1 MTTPPTNRRDLTD
14 REMLLLLNEQMR
26 QVQASLER
34 LATSIEQRLAAGDRR
49 FAELER
55 AQVDATARHTAVNTA
70 LNSLNGMVVDLERQL
85 DRQAGRILEW
95 ETWKTRAQAAL
106 WVVGALWAAVQFALP
121 YLQTMIARG
130 TP

>member
-1 MTTPPTNRRDLTD
+1 MTTPTSRRDLTD

-55 AQVDATARHTAVNTA
+55 AQVDAAARHTAVNSA

-85 DRQAGRILEW
+85 DRQASRILEW

-121 YLQTMIARG
+121 YLQQLIARG
-130 TP
+130 IP